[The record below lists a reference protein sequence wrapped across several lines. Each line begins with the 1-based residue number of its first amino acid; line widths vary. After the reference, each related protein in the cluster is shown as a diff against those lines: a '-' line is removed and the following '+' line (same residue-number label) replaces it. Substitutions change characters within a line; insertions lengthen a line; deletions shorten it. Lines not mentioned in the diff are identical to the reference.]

1 MAPVSVVGRAMAVL
15 TCFRAQDVGLSQAE
29 IARRTGLAPPTVHRL
44 VSELARWGMVER
56 TSDGVRLGMHLF
68 ELGQLAPRQR
78 WLREAAAPFL
88 KDLYQATGE
97 TVHMAVLD
105 GSEVVYLEK
114 LVGSRGTSVPTRVG
128 GRWPAH
134 STALGKALLAF
145 APEAVRRAVL
155 DGELTRLTPYTKVT
169 SGLLER
175 ELLNVRRD
183 GLAFEHEE
191 SVAGVVCVAC
201 PVLGDDGTAM
211 AAISVTGWSTELDAA
226 RMAPAVQTAALGLSR
241 QLRSRSLG

>member
-29 IARRTGLAPPTVHRL
+29 IARRTGLTPPTVHRL